1 MIKKLFLFFNIV
13 LFVSMAV
20 YGRQNTVRINLD
32 QYFSQQADQITE
44 LLLMPVQSDLQEPVL
59 QIELI
64 NDTDETL
71 QDLYLEIS
79 IGSEN
84 FEELLQISLNENSPF
99 IMEGGANIQFTNKD
113 LADRSISGMA
123 GNQQFDFVIS
133 ENARNL
139 INRIQQGITP
149 LPDRFLLDVSV
160 YQNNPESNGGNEIAS
175 EAVAFDVDVLS
186 QKLMITASET
196 DMENLSNLDLRVDQP
211 VFQWNGNPDQTY
223 RLVVVEDTPENDEQ
237 ALLRQSFNQA
247 LNGTERT
254 NLNEFEYLDIL
265 VTGDRYEYPS
275 DRNKPLEHGKDYAWQ
290 VQTTVLTP
298 NGEQTVTSEIWKFSL
313 HTLIEAEVRDLLVTL
328 FGNEKVEQMI
338 ANGLQL
344 DQIEI
349 GDTVYT
355 NNEAVEYLK
364 DLVSKVD
371 ENKVVIVN

>member
-1 MIKKLFLFFNIV
+1 M
-13 LFVSMAV
+13 
-20 YGRQNTVRINLD
+20 D

-44 LLLMPVQSDLQEPVL
+44 LLLMPVQSDLQDPVL

-99 IMEGGANIQFTNKD
+99 IMESGANIQFTNKE
-113 LADRSISGMA
+113 LAERSISGMA

-133 ENARNL
+133 ESARRL
-139 INRIQQGITP
+139 INSIQQGITP

-196 DMENLSNLDLRVDQP
+196 GIENLSNLDLRVDRP

-223 RLVVVEDTPENDEQ
+223 RLVVVEDTPEKNEQ

-247 LNGTERT
+247 LNDTERT
-254 NLNEFEYLDIL
+254 NLNEFEYLDVL
-265 VTGDRYEYPS
+265 VTGDRYEYPAE
-275 DRNKPLEHGKDYAWQ
+275 RNKPLEHGKDYAWQ

-298 NGEQTVTSEIWKFSL
+298 NGEQTVTSDIWKFSL

-338 ANGLQL
+338 ANGMQL

>member
-1 MIKKLFLFFNIV
+1 
-13 LFVSMAV
+13 MAV

-32 QYFSQQADQITE
+32 HYFSQQADQITE

-64 NDTDETL
+64 NNSDETL

-84 FEELLQISLNENSPF
+84 FEELLQTSLNENSPF
-99 IMEGGANIQFTNKD
+99 IMESGANIQFTNKD
-113 LADRSISGMA
+113 LAGRSISGME

-133 ENARNL
+133 ENARRL

-160 YQNNPESNGGNEIAS
+160 YQNNPESNGGNMIAT
-175 EAVAFDVDVLS
+175 EAIAFDVDVLS
-186 QKLMITASET
+186 QMLMITASET
-196 DMENLSNLDLRVDQP
+196 AIENLSNLDLRQEQP
-211 VFQWNGNPDQTY
+211 VFQWNANPDQTY
-223 RLVVVEDTPENDEQ
+223 RLAVVEDTPENDEQ

-247 LNGTERT
+247 INDTERT
-254 NLNEFEYLDIL
+254 NLNEFEYLDVL
-265 VTGDRYEYPS
+265 VTGDRYEYPADS
-275 DRNKPLEHGKDYAWQ
+275 IKPLEHGKDYAWQ
-290 VQTTVLTP
+290 VQTTVQTSS
-298 NGEQTVTSEIWKFSL
+298 GEQTVTSDIWKFSL
-313 HTLIEAEVRDLLVTL
+313 NTLIEAEVRDLLVTL
-328 FGNEKVEQMI
+328 LGNEKVVEMI

-371 ENKVVIVN
+371 QNKVVIVN